1 MDTESKSRLLLTLA
15 VIAAIVLG
23 ISVWEVRKSQEK
35 VEVRMGTYV
44 HGELGNQDF
53 SKLELLKDNRYVFDR
68 HIALNYRPTGEYVVQ
83 GHLLILRDGPTGDYV
98 FEIRDENTLIF
109 KGEDVIKKGTVF
121 ERVEEKE

>member
-23 ISVWEVRKSQEK
+23 VSVWEVRKSQEQM
-35 VEVRMGTYV
+35 EVRMGTYV

-68 HIALNYRPTGEYVVQ
+68 HIAMNYRPTGEYVVQ
-83 GHLLILRDGPTGDYV
+83 GHHLILRDGPTGDYV